1 MAERIN
7 FYKLLKDRRTC
18 RSFKPDPIPEEVMA
32 RLYDAACSAPSA
44 GGFQRISIIEIAE
57 PKKKEALAR
66 ISRNQRFIA
75 HAPVNLMFCIDGRR
89 MRRIAEYEGAPY
101 GQDYAICTLWMGIV
115 DASISAQ
122 TLVLAAEAEGL
133 RSCYNGNVV
142 DRANEVSELL
152 KLPEHVVPA
161 FMLTLGYP
169 RSNGQRSR
177 KYSYDVI
184 VHRETYHDMGMEE
197 LYPHHL
203 AKCGTPQ
210 FVANDARCAQL
221 KKMLLR
227 QYGTEF
233 AENAMARVHEKGC
246 LTAYQYWFG
255 CYYPSNEDTVMTA
268 EDYRIFPKKKG
279 LDLNENGTQE

>member
-1 MAERIN
+1 M
-7 FYKLLKDRRTC
+7 
-18 RSFKPDPIPEEVMA
+18 
-32 RLYDAACSAPSA
+32 
-44 GGFQRISIIEIAE
+44 
-57 PKKKEALAR
+57 
-66 ISRNQRFIA
+66 
-75 HAPVNLMFCIDGRR
+75 HA
-89 MRRIAEYEGAPY
+89 
-101 GQDYAICTLWMGIV
+101 WMGFV

-221 KKMLLR
+221 KKCFC
-227 QYGTEF
+227 G
-233 AENAMARVHEKGC
+233 NMARSLQKTQWRACMKRDALRHI
-246 LTAYQYWFG
+246 
-255 CYYPSNEDTVMTA
+255 N
-268 EDYRIFPKKKG
+268 IG
-279 LDLNENGTQE
+279 LGVIIRATRTP